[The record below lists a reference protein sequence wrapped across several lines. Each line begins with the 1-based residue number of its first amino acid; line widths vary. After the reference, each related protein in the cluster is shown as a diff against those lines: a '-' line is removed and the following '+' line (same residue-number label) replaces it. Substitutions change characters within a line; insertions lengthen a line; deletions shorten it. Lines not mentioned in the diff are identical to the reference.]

1 MILIILAAG
10 RGKRLGVK
18 TKKIPKCLLEINGK
32 SLINYNNDFINKFK
46 KVIIITGYKDHLI
59 KKNFKKNKSISF
71 IKNQKYLKTIWFIV
85 YFVLINILKNIN
97 KIL

>member
-1 MILIILAAG
+1 MILVILAAG

-46 KVIIITGYKDHLI
+46 KVVIITGYKDNLI
-59 KKNFKKNKSISF
+59 KKNFKKD
-71 IKNQKYLKTIWFIV
+71 LV
-85 YFVLINILKNIN
+85 LLFV
-97 KIL
+97 